1 MPNLC
6 GIPDFEHTISSVE
19 ACYVILYH
27 CVILIFVIVLLNK
40 MWVVTRSM
48 SMPSRSDVEPKCWQ
62 NLPSHVDAIV
72 KSDLGLQL
80 PSAMQAPTQTISL
93 VQHAGPEGPV
103 GGRLPGFRHSKCYC
117 CVMLNCGGNS
127 RFAPFLFRCNAPISL
142 VELPYFASGQI
153 HQRFQHYFD
162 PAHAANI

>member
-62 NLPSHVDAIV
+62 NLPSHADAIV

-103 GGRLPGFRHSKCYC
+103 GGRLPGFRHSKCSN
-117 CVMLNCGGNS
+117 LSWRG
-127 RFAPFLFRCNAPISL
+127 FSL
-142 VELPYFASGQI
+142 LPRRRQGRSFCKRNL
-153 HQRFQHYFD
+153 QRHTSS
-162 PAHAANI
+162 NL